1 MERDMKLKLYETI
14 ARYLLGVI
22 YLFGAV
28 DGFLGIFFG
37 IYMTGMPAE
46 CSFLGILK
54 HTLFFWAFMKSI
66 QLIGAISLLGNYKP
80 ALGVALLTP
89 ISSVLCLFYF
99 FVLHWYYALTVVA
112 VLNAILLRAYWP
124 SYRALFTDYPMRGP
138 KPDTTPAA

>member
-1 MERDMKLKLYETI
+1 MKLKLYETI
-14 ARYLLGVI
+14 ARYLLGII

-28 DGFLGIFFG
+28 DGFLSIFFG
-37 IYMTGMPAE
+37 IYITGNPAE

-66 QLIGAISLLGNYKP
+66 QLIGAISLLSNYKP

-99 FVLHWYYALTVVA
+99 FVLNWYYALTVVA
-112 VLNAILLRAYWP
+112 VLNLVLLRAYWP
-124 SYRALFTDYPMRGP
+124 SYRALFADYPMRAP
-138 KPDTTPAA
+138 KQA